1 LGGNGEGVDGT
12 EGTVEPVAAALSPE
26 NGLWS
31 PIICKKPCLG
41 PVSSAAD
48 GLAKIEL
55 AGGWLL
61 IDNPSALGFVR
72 FAGGT
77 INGLTGVG
85 RGKVPGTAG

>member
-12 EGTVEPVAAALSPE
+12 EGTVELVAAALSPL

-41 PVSSAAD
+41 PVSSAAV

-55 AGGWLL
+55 TGGWLFA
-61 IDNPSALGFVR
+61 DNPIALR
-72 FAGGT
+72 LLGGT
-77 INGLTGVG
+77 ISGSTGVG
-85 RGKVPGTAG
+85 KGAGVGTAG